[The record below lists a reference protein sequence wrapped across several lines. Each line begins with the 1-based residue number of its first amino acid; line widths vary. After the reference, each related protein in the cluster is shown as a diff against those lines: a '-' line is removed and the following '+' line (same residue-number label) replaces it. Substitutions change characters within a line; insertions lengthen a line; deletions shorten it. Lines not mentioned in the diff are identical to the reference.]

1 MRICAS
7 KLIEHSRKIE
17 LPSQH
22 ARHPDALLEPPPL
35 ILLSRSE
42 KSSLDSSCVKQQCTQ
57 SISELTTHSS
67 QMAHAIRKRNRKSE
81 PEGQMAR
88 SSRSIGPA
96 MLSAARRCH
105 RPPLVLVGV
114 SAYSMCLWPVECTC
128 GWTTCGHQYNEHKQV
143 GAGLYSAGAYVWS
156 RRALKTA

>member
-96 MLSAARRCH
+96 MLSAAGAAIVLPWSLWECQRTVCACGRWSAPADGRH
-105 RPPLVLVGV
+105 AATNTMNTSRWVPDSIPPVRTSG
-114 SAYSMCLWPVECTC
+114 P
-128 GWTTCGHQYNEHKQV
+128 
-143 GAGLYSAGAYVWS
+143 GAP
-156 RRALKTA
+156 